1 MKKVF
6 GNKKKKYPRYFV
18 YFADGDNRLSK
29 GGYIKIHNK
38 KTHPVHIYGGIEHD
52 CSSNHTEKTFDR
64 WIAEGD
70 SYREVIKEELVLLI

>member
-1 MKKVF
+1 MKKAP

-38 KTHPVHIYGGIEHD
+38 KTHPSIF
-52 CSSNHTEKTFDR
+52 TE
-64 WIAEGD
+64 E
-70 SYREVIKEELVLLI
+70 